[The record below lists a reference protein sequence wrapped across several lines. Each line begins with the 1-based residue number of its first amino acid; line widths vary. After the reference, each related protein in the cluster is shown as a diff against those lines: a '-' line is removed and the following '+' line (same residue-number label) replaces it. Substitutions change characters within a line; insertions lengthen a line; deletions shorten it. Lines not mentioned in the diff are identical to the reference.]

1 MNNKNLTLRQKFISL
16 NLRHKLVLLVFFC
29 SIVPLSIMG
38 GVTFFMMKAQ
48 MEQSLS
54 NLLEETGQSTARLMD
69 NYLLQRRVDLGLVA
83 GSSTLRAGN
92 ETQALFGLSRYIETF
107 DDFDA
112 LLFADTRGNLV
123 ASAGNVLRVNA
134 G

>member
-1 MNNKNLTLRQKFISL
+1 MEIDILSVRHILQSRITMNNKNLTLRQKFISL

-83 GSSTLRAGN
+83 SWLQYIA
-92 ETQALFGLSRYIETF
+92 SRQ
-107 DDFDA
+107 
-112 LLFADTRGNLV
+112 
-123 ASAGNVLRVNA
+123 
-134 G
+134 